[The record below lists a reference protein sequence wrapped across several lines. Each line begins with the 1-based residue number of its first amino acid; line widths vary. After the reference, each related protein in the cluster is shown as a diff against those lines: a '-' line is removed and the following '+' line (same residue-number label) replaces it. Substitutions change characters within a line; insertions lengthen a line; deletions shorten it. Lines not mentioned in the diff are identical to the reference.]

1 MDFIQALS
9 IKRKLLLLGVLVL
22 LAVSVPLVFQ
32 WRQSQEL
39 VAAAQGEINGIG
51 PARQLVRLV
60 QLTQQHRGLSAGML
74 GGKTEMQAPRDAKKA
89 EVEAALA
96 DLDKQLPGAGFSPKL
111 LSTWRE
117 GTDAWH
123 ALEADVS
130 GKRLPAADSSTRHAQ
145 LIARYFKVLDL
156 LLDDSGLI
164 LDPQA
169 DTYYLMTAS
178 LIKLPFATEAL
189 GQTRARGAG
198 FLAEGKIGP
207 EGKVLLGGAVQLAED
222 HYSTMVTAFEKSF
235 AVNPTLQQA
244 LAEKVTA
251 LKAQVQATLDLARR
265 ELLQP
270 ETPSYSPVDYVAT
283 FTKTID
289 ALYEVDSSA
298 LDMLNEQL
306 AERVNSLRRSNLI
319 EMALAGGLVLIIGL
333 LVQLLSRS
341 MTQPLERAASL
352 AQRIAEGD
360 LSGDIQASGRDEIG
374 QLLRALGTM
383 KSGLARMVGQVR
395 GNADSVATA
404 AREIAQGNADLSQRT
419 EQQAASL
426 QRTASSMEQL
436 TATVSANAENARMAN
451 QQAQSACSVAE
462 KGGEVVGQV
471 VNTMRGIETSS
482 RKVGDIIGVIDDI
495 AFQTNILALNAAV
508 EAARAGEQGRGF
520 AVVAG
525 EVRALAQRSAE
536 AAKEIKTLIGASV
549 EQVEAGSKQ
558 VEAAGTTMQQASMA
572 IRQVA
577 ETIAQISEASSQQSH
592 GLAQINDAV
601 VQMDHLTQQNA
612 ALVEQAAAAGASLQ
626 DQASRLLELM
636 RAFRLSEADAATNGR
651 AGPGGG
657 ASPAMAADPALASN
671 RSLDLRS
678 PA

>member
-9 IKRKLLLLGVLVL
+9 IRRKLLLLGVLVL

-39 VAAAQGEINGIG
+39 VGAAQGEINGIS

-74 GGKTEMQAPRDAKKA
+74 GGKAEMQAPRDAKKA
-89 EVEAALA
+89 EVDKALA
-96 DLDKQLPGAGFSPKL
+96 DLDKQLPEAGFSAKL
-111 LSTWRE
+111 LSAWKE
-117 GTDAWH
+117 GTDAWR

-130 GKRLPAADSSTRHAQ
+130 AKRLPAADSSTRHAQ
-145 LIARYFKVLDL
+145 LIARYFKVLDV

-198 FLAEGKIGP
+198 FLAEAKIGP
-207 EGKVLLGGAVQLAED
+207 EGKVLLSGVIQLAED
-222 HYSTMVTAFEKSF
+222 HYSTMVTAFDKSF
-235 AVNPTLQQA
+235 AANPAIQQA
-244 LAEKVTA
+244 LAEKVGA
-251 LKAQVQATLDLARR
+251 LKTQVQATLDLARR

-270 ETPSYSPVDYVAT
+270 ETPSYSPVDYVST

-289 ALYEVDSSA
+289 ALFVVDGVA
-298 LDMLNEQL
+298 LDLLNSQL
-306 AERVNSLRRSNLI
+306 EERVNGLQRGNLI
-319 EMALAGGLVLIIGL
+319 QAALAGGLLLIIGL

-341 MTQPLERAASL
+341 MTVPLQRAVGL
-352 AQRIAEGD
+352 AERIAEGD
-360 LSGDIQASGRDEIG
+360 LSGDVQASGRDEIG
-374 QLLRALGTM
+374 QLMRALATM

-462 KGGEVVGQV
+462 RGGEVVGQV
-471 VNTMRGIETSS
+471 VHTMHGIEASS

-549 EQVEAGSKQ
+549 EQVEAGGKL
-558 VEAAGTTMQQASMA
+558 VETAGTTMQQASIA

-636 RAFRLSEADAATNGR
+636 RAFRLGGADAASS
-651 AGPGGG
+651 GPAESGGN
-657 ASPAMAADPALASN
+657 AAAALPAERVRLHAAA
-671 RSLDLRS
+671 
-678 PA
+678 